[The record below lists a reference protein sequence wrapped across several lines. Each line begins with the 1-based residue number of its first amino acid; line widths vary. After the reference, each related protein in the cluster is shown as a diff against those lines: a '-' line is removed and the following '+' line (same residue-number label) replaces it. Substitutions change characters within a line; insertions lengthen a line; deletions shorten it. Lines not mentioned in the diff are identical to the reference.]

1 MTERFSRQIK
11 IKWWDQTKISNT
23 NAMIVGCGGIGS
35 YTALQLTLL
44 GVRKLIL
51 VDMDAVDQSNLN
63 RQLFYE
69 KDIGRFKVEALK
81 DKLLQINSKLK
92 IETYTKS
99 IQQLDSS
106 VYKNINFVFDCLD
119 NIETREYL
127 SELCWDKKIPF
138 IHSACSDVIGEVQ
151 LVVNGKTKKM
161 REYPED
167 MKLDQAKKSCK
178 DFDPAVCTTNMIVAS
193 LQVDKFLDY
202 LIKGEIS
209 KPFTHYLRGKM
220 MTYGG

>member
-1 MTERFSRQIK
+1 MTQRFSRQIK

-23 NAMIVGCGGIGS
+23 NAMIVGCGGLGC
-35 YTALQLTLL
+35 YAALQLTLL
-44 GVRKLIL
+44 GVRKLTL

-69 KDIGRFKVEALK
+69 KDVGRLKVEALK
-81 DKLLQINSKLK
+81 DKLMQINSKLK
-92 IETYTKS
+92 IETYS
-99 IQQLDSS
+99 SPIQKVNDD

-127 SELCWDKKIPF
+127 SELCWNKKIPF

-161 REYPED
+161 KEYPKD
-167 MKLDQAKKSCK
+167 MKLEQKKKSCK
-178 DFDPAVCTTNMIVAS
+178 DFDPAVCTTNMVVAS

-202 LIKGEIS
+202 LIKGDVA
-209 KPFTHYLRGKM
+209 KPFTHYMRGM
-220 MTYGG
+220 GITYGG